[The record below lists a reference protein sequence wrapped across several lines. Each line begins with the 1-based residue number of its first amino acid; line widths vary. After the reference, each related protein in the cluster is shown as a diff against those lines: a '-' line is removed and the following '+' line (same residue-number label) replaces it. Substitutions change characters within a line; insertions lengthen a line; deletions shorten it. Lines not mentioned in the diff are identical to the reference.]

1 MYANLVPPLVI
12 GLGIGGFWL
21 VWLVASFVPVDAQR
35 LPSLLRV
42 MGIPVSKRNPSGT
55 VQIGVPFGTGSRE
68 QLWVWRLL
76 AAILVTLSQTIQV
89 RSATDAKL
97 ASTMGS
103 APLLEACAEWLLMLA
118 WSVYVVLEFRRAQR
132 KSRP

>member
-1 MYANLVPPLVI
+1 VYANLAPPLVI
-12 GLGIGGFWL
+12 GLGFGGFWL

-42 MGIPVSKRNPSGT
+42 MRIPVSKRIPSGT
-55 VQIGVPFGTGSRE
+55 VQIGVPFRTGSSE

-76 AAILVTLSQTIQV
+76 AAIFVILSQTIQV

-97 ASTMGS
+97 ATTMGS
-103 APLLEACAEWLLMLA
+103 APLLAAYAEWLLMLA
-118 WSVYVVLEFRRAQR
+118 WSVYVVLEFRRTQR